1 MSTDKQATV
10 LIVDDEFF
18 NRLLLQDILK
28 ESSFRVVGE
37 AAEGEEAIRLCQELQ
52 PDIVLMDVMM
62 PGMDGI
68 QVTKAVL
75 RQNPQVRVIM
85 CSTVSQQAQIAEA
98 LRAGAV
104 DFIVKPIILDKVRET
119 LQKVWAK

>member
-104 DFIVKPIILDKVRET
+104 DFIDKPIIPDKVRET

>member
-104 DFIVKPIILDKVRET
+104 DFIVKPIIPDKVRET